1 MVYVGL
7 EVTLCMEFYY
17 HESLSLLSVELQ
29 LMAAL
34 LETCSDGIGTCSD
47 VRLSVPMMWSRDGPN
62 VNTIFLGNFVTMHD
76 IGS

>member
-1 MVYVGL
+1 MTHGL
-7 EVTLCMEFYY
+7 CGIGSYIMHGIIV
-17 HESLSLLSVELQ
+17 
-29 LMAAL
+29 MAAL

-62 VNTIFLGNFVTMHD
+62 VNTILLGKFVTMHD

>member
-1 MVYVGL
+1 MGY
-7 EVTLCMEFYY
+7 EVALCMGFYY
-17 HESLSLLSVELQ
+17 HESLSLFSVELQ

-47 VRLSVPMMWSRDGPN
+47 VKLSVPMMWSRDGPN
-62 VNTIFLGNFVTMHD
+62 VNTILLGKFVTMHD